1 MNDNNVKNAF
11 KAGIWY
17 TVSTLLIKSISI
29 ISTPLYTRLMSTS
42 DYGISATF
50 NTWYALLSIICSLN
64 VGYSIG
70 RAKVD
75 FGEKFEK
82 YIGALQVI
90 CATVTIVLFGLFF
103 IVLEPFQSIIGLNR
117 KSVFWLFLYVLF
129 GTIVSINQGKYR
141 FRYQYKQN
149 IFISF
154 FISIATIVFSLLFI
168 MMLPEKYMGKIIGT
182 ALPIVILGIYF
193 WGNSIKN
200 KNITL
205 KREFFSYALVFSIP
219 LIIHSLSIYVLG
231 QSDRLMIKYFC
242 GNDFVGIYSLVH
254 QYAILITLVTNSIN
268 QAWNPWFHDNYALGN
283 CVLIREKV
291 TPLILLGCYIGVG
304 CVGIAPEAIRILGGE
319 NYLDG
324 LGAVVPITLGV
335 IIEFVYTQYIIIEM
349 HLKKTKYVSLGTGIA
364 AVINLALNYICIPKF
379 GYIAAAYTTLVS
391 YLVLL
396 IIHHV
401 ITRMVLHIHLY
412 QDKKMYVMIITTMCV
427 CFGLSMIYD
436 YAIYR
441 YLILVIM
448 TFAFALYNKEFIL
461 NKIKGRKITC

>member
-1 MNDNNVKNAF
+1 MSDNSMKNAF

-17 TVSTLLIKSISI
+17 TVSTLLVKSISI

-64 VGYSIG
+64 VGYSVG

-75 FGEKFEK
+75 FKGKFEK

-90 CATVTIVLFGLFF
+90 CATVTMALFGLIF
-103 IVLEPFQSIIGLNR
+103 ILFEPFQSIIGLNR
-117 KSVFWLFLYVLF
+117 KSVIWLFLYVLF

-154 FISIATIVFSLLFI
+154 FISIATIIFSLVFI
-168 MMLPEKYMGKIIGT
+168 VMLPEKYMGKIIGT
-182 ALPIVILGIYF
+182 ALPMVILGVYF
-193 WGNSIKN
+193 WVSSIKN

-205 KREFFSYALVFSIP
+205 KREFYSYALAFSVP
-219 LIIHSLSIYVLG
+219 LIVHSLSIYVLG

-242 GNDFVGIYSLVH
+242 GDDFVGIYSLVY
-254 QYAILITLVTNSIN
+254 QYAILITLVTNSVN

-283 CVLIREKV
+283 YAVIGKKV
-291 TPLILLGCYIGVG
+291 NPLILLGCYIGIG
-304 CVGIAPEAIRILGGE
+304 CVGIAPEAVHILGGK

-324 LGAVVPITLGV
+324 LSAVLPIALGV
-335 IIEFVYTQYIIIEM
+335 IIEFVYTQYVIIEM

-364 AVINLALNYICIPKF
+364 AVINLALNYVCIPRF

-396 IIHHV
+396 MMHHF

-412 QDKKMYVMIITTMCV
+412 QDKKIYVMIIVTFGI
-427 CFGLSMIYD
+427 CFGLSMLYG
-436 YAIYR
+436 YAVYR
-441 YLILVIM
+441 YLILAIM
-448 TFAFALYNKEFIL
+448 TLAFALYNKEFIL
-461 NKIKGRKITC
+461 NKIKRRK

>member
-1 MNDNNVKNAF
+1 
-11 KAGIWY
+11 
-17 TVSTLLIKSISI
+17 
-29 ISTPLYTRLMSTS
+29 
-42 DYGISATF
+42 
-50 NTWYALLSIICSLN
+50 
-64 VGYSIG
+64 
-70 RAKVD
+70 
-75 FGEKFEK
+75 
-82 YIGALQVI
+82 
-90 CATVTIVLFGLFF
+90 
-103 IVLEPFQSIIGLNR
+103 
-117 KSVFWLFLYVLF
+117 
-129 GTIVSINQGKYR
+129 
-141 FRYQYKQN
+141 
-149 IFISF
+149 
-154 FISIATIVFSLLFI
+154 

-283 CVLIREKV
+283 CALIREKV

-427 CFGLSMIYD
+427 CFGLS
-436 YAIYR
+436 
-441 YLILVIM
+441 ILVIM